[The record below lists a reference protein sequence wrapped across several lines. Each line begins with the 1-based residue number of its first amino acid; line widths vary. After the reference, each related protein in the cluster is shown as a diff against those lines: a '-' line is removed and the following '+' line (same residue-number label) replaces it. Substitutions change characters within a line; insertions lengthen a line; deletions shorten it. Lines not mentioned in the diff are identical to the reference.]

1 MRLNTSVN
9 IDMTVRC
16 LTWDWD
22 SWAASP
28 RLLLAEMQWKAE
40 FSLGEKQL
48 SLPLL
53 LLPLLP
59 TWKLRVRR
67 TWLLF
72 PRCCCCCW
80 ARLSVENFL
89 WSALAAVVAAA
100 GWAGR
105 Q

>member
-9 IDMTVRC
+9 TDMTVRC
-16 LTWDWD
+16 LTWDCD

-48 SLPLL
+48 SLL
-53 LLPLLP
+53 LLP

-72 PRCCCCCW
+72 PRCCW

-89 WSALAAVVAAA
+89 WSALAAAAAVVAA